1 MKKILATIIKE
12 WILLRR
18 DPGGLMLLIIMPA
31 ILIMVMAM
39 VQDAPFKDY
48 QQIRFELL
56 LADNDGGHLG
66 EEIKQGL
73 KQSKNFKVVD
83 SIDNKPVTEARLKQ
97 LLNDGAYKVGIVIPK
112 GGTSEIV
119 NAANMVANNIS
130 DKLGLG
136 GKMPTR
142 PARENVDVALYFD
155 PVSKPTFRTSIRFA
169 LDKYITYSGSKVLM
183 ERISKLS
190 KLSGDTTAGGS
201 DEHFGKLFRGI
212 GIKEAELNPND
223 TDMRHI
229 NSVQHNV
236 PAWAI
241 FGMFFIII
249 PIAGHIIRE
258 REERSALRV
267 LLIPDA
273 HKMVSIGKIAFY
285 TLVCTAQFTVMFG
298 IGYFAMPLLG
308 LPSVYLG
315 AHPMVLLPLALAIG
329 FAATSYGYF
338 VGSVFRT
345 TNQALSFGAISI
357 VILSAMGGIWV
368 PVELLSPAMRKVSMA
383 SPLHWALDGVHK
395 VILRDKSYGDVLINL
410 AVLWSFGFVLWLIS
424 IFRNNLRSQS
434 IQ

>member
-18 DPGGLMLLIIMPA
+18 DVGGLMLLLIMPA

-48 QQIRFELL
+48 QQMRFDLL
-56 LADNDGGHLG
+56 LADNDGGKLAR
-66 EEIKQGL
+66 EIKDGL
-73 KQSKNFKVVD
+73 RSSKNFILKD
-83 SIDNKPVTEARLKQ
+83 SIDGKPLTEEALKQ
-97 LLNDGAYKVGIVIPK
+97 LLHGGDYKVGIVIPK
-112 GGTSEIV
+112 GATAEIV
-119 NAANMVANNIS
+119 NSANSVANNIS
-130 DKLGLG
+130 EKLGLG
-136 GKMPTR
+136 GKLPS
-142 PARENVDVALYFD
+142 REPKSNVNVALYFD
-155 PVSKPTFRTSIRFA
+155 PVSKPTFRASIKFA
-169 LDKYITYSGSKVLM
+169 LDKYITYASSRMLV
-183 ERISKLS
+183 ERITSLNRQASDTTQEEATDMSKLF
-190 KLSGDTTAGGS
+190 K
-201 DEHFGKLFRGI
+201 GI
-212 GIKEAELNPND
+212 GIQEAELNPNN
-223 TDMRHI
+223 TNMSHI

-258 REERSALRV
+258 REERSSLRV
-267 LLIPDA
+267 LLIPNA
-273 HKMVSIGKIAFY
+273 YRMVSIGKIFFY
-285 TLVCTAQFTVMFG
+285 TMVCTVQFIVMFC
-298 IGYFAMPLLG
+298 IGYWAMPLVG

-315 AHPMVLLPLALAIG
+315 AHPMVLLPVALAIG

-338 VGSVFRT
+338 VGSVFKT

-368 PVELLSPAMRKVSMA
+368 PVELLSPAMQKVSLL

-395 VILRDKSYGDVLINL
+395 VILRDGNYEDVLVDL
-410 AVLWSFGFVLWLIS
+410 VVLWAFGFILWLVS
-424 IFRNNLRSQS
+424 IFRNNLRSES